1 MRQRRLTFGDTA
13 GAERLAKL
21 KEWTSYS
28 GLHRGIPALV
38 NDVVKHRALAM
49 EIWSDYL
56 TVLQKAQQ
64 RHPDATGG
72 APQLMTEEQ
81 DEVMKW
87 VKRSLQKAKKSFKGG
102 PISRLVTELLAEIKA
117 DPNFINDL
125 LAELF
130 PGHITPSNAIGDSG
144 VVKMGDAAASSTG
157 SSVQGA
163 SGDGGGS
170 GVQGSFSFSVSVT
183 GADGGPPPPE
193 FAALVRRILEAIGDA
208 FNDDDDEPVALP
220 GGVGAINGS
229 TAKKSGSGKTKS
241 PSKKKKKSSASS
253 SPSSTSSKPKSDAKA
268 AEL

>member
-1 MRQRRLTFGDTA
+1 
-13 GAERLAKL
+13 
-21 KEWTSYS
+21 
-28 GLHRGIPALV
+28 
-38 NDVVKHRALAM
+38 M

-72 APQLMTEEQ
+72 APQLMTEEK

-87 VKRSLQKAKKSFKGG
+87 VKRSLEKAKKSFKGG

-130 PGHITPSNAIGDSG
+130 PGSITPSNAIGDSG
-144 VVKMGDAAASSTG
+144 VVKMGDAASTTTG
-157 SSVQGA
+157 SGVQGA
-163 SGDGGGS
+163 GAGAEGGP
-170 GVQGSFSFSVSVT
+170 VQGSFSFSVSVS

-193 FAALVRRILEAIGDA
+193 FADLVRRILEAIGDA
-208 FNDDDDEPVALP
+208 FNDDGQPELP

-229 TAKKSGSGKTKS
+229 TVGGAAKKAGG
-241 PSKKKKKSSASS
+241 KKKSSGKKKSA
-253 SPSSTSSKPKSDAKA
+253 SKPKSEAKA